1 MAGNEAELYVEAR
14 HRLGEAIIW
23 HAARQRLMWID
34 LLDPALF
41 EHDPE
46 TGHMESRRLELP
58 PPIGAIA
65 ATSDPGLL
73 ALTHRHGLSLLTI
86 ADLTLTHVCDPEA
99 GRDAIIWNDAKCDRW
114 GRLWIGS
121 SHEKEREPRGALWC
135 VKDGRSYA
143 LGDAGF
149 AVSNGPA
156 FSPDGRTLYFNDS
169 AGRATLAYDIFPGDI
184 HPRNRR
190 TLITYGADEGLP
202 DGVIT
207 DAEGCLWVAHWGA
220 PRISRYRPDGR
231 LIRTYRVPAGNVTT
245 MCFGGSELQT
255 LYIATA
261 RDSLSDSALA
271 EFPLTGSIFRL
282 DTETQGLPEPLF
294 AVTA

>member
-1 MAGNEAELYVEAR
+1 MARDEAELYIEAR

-23 HAARQRLMWID
+23 HVARPRLMWIV

-41 EHDPE
+41 EHDLA
-46 TGHMESRRLELP
+46 TGQTQSRRLALP

-73 ALTHRHGLSLLTI
+73 ALTHRQGLSLLAI
-86 ADLTLTHVCDPEA
+86 ADLKLRPFCDPEA
-99 GRDAIIWNDAKCDRW
+99 GRDAIIWNDAKCDPW

-135 VKDGRSYA
+135 VKDRKTFA

-169 AGRATLAYDIFPGDI
+169 AGRATLAYDITAEDP

-190 TLITYGADEGLP
+190 TLIAYAPDEGLP
-202 DGVIT
+202 DGIVT

-231 LIRTYRVPAGNVTT
+231 LIRAYRVPAGNVTT
-245 MCFGGSELQT
+245 MCFGSSDLQT
-255 LYIATA
+255 LYITTA
-261 RDSLSDSALA
+261 RDGLGDGTLA
-271 EFPLTGSIFRL
+271 EFPGTGSVFRL
-282 DTETQGLPEPLF
+282 KTETRGLSEHLF
-294 AVTA
+294 AVGT